1 MEKKRTYSNKA
12 RATYFFD
19 REMDKKEKEEII
31 RNLYWDYDIVPAV
44 VLKLIEHPNEGDE
57 AKLRKLFIR
66 AFENLRW
73 HELVSLFGID
83 TVEKLCTNETR
94 EGLRKEARQRFDIAC
109 AILRGEPIPSSRQDT
124 ENRKLAL
131 KPFLSNR
138 RYG

>member
-1 MEKKRTYSNKA
+1 
-12 RATYFFD
+12 
-19 REMDKKEKEEII
+19 MDKKEKEEII
-31 RNLYWDYDIVPAV
+31 RNLYWDYDIIPAD

-57 AKLRKLFIR
+57 AQLRRIFIR

-73 HELVSLFGID
+73 HELASLFGID

-94 EGLRKEARQRFDIAC
+94 EGLRKEARQRFDIAY
-109 AILRGEPIPSSRQDT
+109 AILRGEPTPSSRQDT